1 MGGFRSHQ
9 GYLELKSRLV
19 ALSSVTQFELRNQ
32 GGPQPLALPTAEIWG
47 ASTEPPGSP
56 GGGPAPS
63 TEPRSGAGVRRV
75 KARAGSPR

>member
-19 ALSSVTQFELRNQ
+19 ALSSVTQFELRACTY
-32 GGPQPLALPTAEIWG
+32 PQPLALPTAEIWG

-63 TEPRSGAGVRRV
+63 TEPSAGVRRV

>member
-19 ALSSVTQFELRNQ
+19 ALSSVTQFELRACTY
-32 GGPQPLALPTAEIWG
+32 PQPLALPTAEIWG

-63 TEPRSGAGVRRV
+63 TLSLPAGVRRV

>member
-32 GGPQPLALPTAEIWG
+32 GGPQPCPLAAEIWG

-63 TEPRSGAGVRRV
+63 TEPSAGVRRV